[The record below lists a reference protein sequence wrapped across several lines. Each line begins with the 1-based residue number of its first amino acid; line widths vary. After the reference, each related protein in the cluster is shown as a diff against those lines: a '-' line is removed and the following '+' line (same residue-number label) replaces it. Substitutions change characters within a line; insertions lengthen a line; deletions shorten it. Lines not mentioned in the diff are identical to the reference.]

1 MILTLANTVNYKYKR
16 FFILKKNS
24 SNNSLKE
31 KEVIFQKN
39 LLLFK
44 KLLPEFFLL
53 YSNYTPKNTYL
64 ETDTNGNFNLKN
76 KGSFI
81 YPNNPK
87 IESEKQVDLYF
98 DTPLRYQYIPYD
110 SIIPDQ
116 KHNFVNE
123 LYTMKMHNYLIS
135 NKKYAATSKDLH
147 EYIPTMVI
155 LGVGLGYHI
164 EKIFK
169 EHSIDVLH
177 IYEPNTDIFYWAMHN
192 IDFKEILEFF
202 TQEGKCLLVEIG
214 EESGDF
220 INNIKKKSNDIGF
233 HSSIRIYVYRHYQS
247 AEINSIFD
255 RISKYIHRNF
265 NGWGFFE
272 DELIAIS
279 HTLKNIQKNKFIIKN
294 DIKNIFK
301 FDIPAIIIGNGPSL
315 DKEIDFIKKNKD
327 HMILIS
333 CGSTL
338 TSLHKH
344 QIVPDFHVEVERTKV
359 VFDWIKNIN
368 DDSYTKKIILL
379 GINTIYPDTADFFH
393 SFYWLYKSGDS
404 GESVIKNYFND
415 IASLS
420 HTNPTVVNG
429 GIAIATH
436 LGFKEI
442 ILAGV
447 DMGFKE
453 PTYHHSQTSDYYNKS
468 SGFYKEKEN
477 IHLKTKGNFQEE
489 IFTTLEFDQSKFTI
503 ETQLKENPHIIC
515 YNISDGAKIMFTQS
529 IKSEHLEIKK
539 PSIKKNILLE
549 KLIFMATKEIV
560 IESEKSIETLKT
572 NVLKLIQKEID
583 DIIQE
588 TEHLFHIENRIDL
601 SKSLY
606 SQYDRI
612 NKKEEEN
619 YGDSIRKI
627 IIGSII
633 HMHTV
638 IFSHFVDITEKE
650 NFKELIKNSTQYFID
665 YLKEIRSLSSDA
677 IHCLDKPTN

>member
-1 MILTLANTVNYKYKR
+1 MILTLASTVNYKYKR
-16 FFILKKNS
+16 VFILKTNS

-44 KLLPEFFLL
+44 KFLPEIFFL
-53 YSNYTPKNTYL
+53 YNNYTPKNTYL
-64 ETDTNGNFNLKN
+64 ETDDNGNFNLKN
-76 KGSFI
+76 SGSFI

-87 IESEKQVDLYF
+87 TESEKQVDLYF

-110 SIIPDQ
+110 SVIPDQ
-116 KHNFVNE
+116 KHNFINE
-123 LYTMKMHNYLIS
+123 TYIMKIHNYLIS
-135 NKKYAATSKDLH
+135 NKKYAPSSKDLH

-169 EHSIDVLH
+169 EHTIDVLH
-177 IYEPNTDIFYWAMHN
+177 IYEPNTDIFYWTMHN
-192 IDFKEILEFF
+192 IDYKEILEFF
-202 TQEGKCLLVEIG
+202 AQEGKCLLVEIG
-214 EESGDF
+214 EESGHF

-247 AEINSIFD
+247 EEINSIFD

-279 HTLKNIQKNKFIIKN
+279 HTLKNIQKNKFVIKN

-301 FDIPAIIIGNGPSL
+301 LDIPAIIIGNGPSL
-315 DKEIDFIKKNKD
+315 DKEIDFIKKNQEN
-327 HMILIS
+327 MILIS

-344 QIVPDFHVEVERTKV
+344 KIIPDFHVEIERTKV

-379 GINTIYPDTADFFH
+379 GINTIYPDTSDFFH

-429 GIAIATH
+429 GIAIAAH

-453 PTYHHSQTSDYYNKS
+453 PTYHHSQTSDYYNKN

-477 IHLKTKGNFQEE
+477 IHLKIKGNFQEE
-489 IFTTLEFDQSKFTI
+489 LFTTLEFDQSKFTI
-503 ETQLKENPHIIC
+503 ETKLKENPQIIC

-529 IKSEHLEIKK
+529 IKSEHLEIKNTT
-539 PSIKKNILLE
+539 IEKKALIE
-549 KLIFMATKEIV
+549 KLISIKTQELIT
-560 IESEKSIETLKT
+560 ESEISVENLKSNIV
-572 NVLKLIQKEID
+572 NLINHDI
-583 DIIQE
+583 DIIIKE
-588 TEHLFHIENRIDL
+588 TESFFKIENRIEL
-601 SKSLY
+601 SKAMHI
-606 SQYDRI
+606 QYDKI
-612 NKKEEEN
+612 NKKSDIN
-619 YGDSIRKI
+619 FGDSTRKI

-638 IFSHFVDITEKE
+638 VFSHMVDVTDRE
-650 NFKELIKNSTQYFID
+650 NFKDLIKNSIQYFIN
-665 YLKEIRSLSSDA
+665 YLEEMKLLSSE
-677 IHCLDKPTN
+677 IINHYY